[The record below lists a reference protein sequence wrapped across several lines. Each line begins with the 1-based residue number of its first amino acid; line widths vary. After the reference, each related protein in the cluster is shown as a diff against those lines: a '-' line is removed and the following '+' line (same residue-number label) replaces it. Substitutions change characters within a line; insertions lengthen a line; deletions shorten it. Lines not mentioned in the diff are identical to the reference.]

1 MANLTITAANVIQ
14 GSGAV
19 TSTGIAGVAVTAG
32 QSVYLDTTD
41 SKYKLADADASASVN
56 ESAIALHAAAADQPL
71 TVQTGGTL
79 AIGATIAIGSAYYV
93 STTAGSICLESDL
106 SSGDFPYL
114 LGYATAAG
122 TITMFR
128 KNFGVAKA

>member
-41 SKYKLADADASASVN
+41 SKYKLADADATASVN

-106 SSGDFPYL
+106 SSVTVL
-114 LGYATAAG
+114 LSGAPDL
-122 TITMFR
+122 R
-128 KNFGVAKA
+128 VNLK

>member
-19 TSTGIAGVAVTAG
+19 TSTGVAGVSITAG

-41 SKYKLADADASASVN
+41 SKYKLADADLAASVN
-56 ESAIALHAAAADQPL
+56 EAAIALHAAALDQPL

-79 AIGATIAIGSAYYV
+79 AIGATVAVGTAYYV
-93 STTAGSICLESDL
+93 SATAGSICLESDL
-106 SSGDFPYL
+106 ASGDFPYL

-122 TITMFR
+122 TITMMR
-128 KNFGVAKA
+128 RNFGVAKA

>member
-1 MANLTITAANVIQ
+1 MANLSITAANVIQ
-14 GSGAV
+14 GAGAV
-19 TSTGIAGVAVTAG
+19 TSTGISGVAVTAG
-32 QSVYLDTTD
+32 QSVYLDATD
-41 SKYKLADADASASVN
+41 SKYKLADANAAASVN
-56 ESAIALHAAAADQPL
+56 EASIALHAAAINQPL

-79 AIGATIAIGSAYYV
+79 AIGATVAVGTAYYV